1 MTKSQDNR
9 KFLLCLSILVDTLCW
24 SIVLPVLPGLHDTV
38 FHINNITI
46 GSISSLL
53 SLLMFI
59 CGTLQGKASDY
70 FGRITMLRIS
80 ALAQLL
86 GHIFI
91 PISIRINSVMLYILA
106 RCIPS
111 LFKCGMVVSQ
121 AYLYDISSAI
131 DMSKDIGN
139 LLAYSNIGFI
149 LGPLLGGYAQVYNV
163 YLTFAIGCFLALT
176 NMYILFQ
183 LEQQSASIRFGNHV
197 AIRST
202 TPSDSSHINGNII
215 NDHQLT
221 SNQTTNE
228 EIYHRQQQ
236 RNNTSSTSTASIP
249 ASTNTSSINNNNTT
263 SISSHNNL
271 LSSTI
276 LDQSFL
282 QYLHIKFAFQMGN
295 SLFESLFT
303 QHARTQLG
311 LRGSSIGLLLSYSGL
326 ISAFTNRYL
335 LRYVTTINSSSS
347 SSSSNA
353 DIQKINNISNSNES
367 SSSRSTSCS
376 SRSSSSSSSSD
387 SSSDTVKTVPD
398 MYSFF
403 PEKLLW
409 CYVLG
414 TSCGLYT
421 WAVGSTVTRYTVL
434 CVGRYKML
442 Y

>member
-1 MTKSQDNR
+1 MKSQDNR

-121 AYLYDISSAI
+121 AYLYDISSAM
-131 DMSKDIGN
+131 DMSKDLGN

-149 LGPLLGGYAQVYNV
+149 LGPLLGGYTQVYNV

-228 EIYHRQQQ
+228 EIYHRKQQ
-236 RNNTSSTSTASIP
+236 RNNISN
-249 ASTNTSSINNNNTT
+249 ASTNASSINNNNTT
-263 SISSHNNL
+263 SISSHYNL

-347 SSSSNA
+347 SSSNA

-367 SSSRSTSCS
+367 SSS
-376 SRSSSSSSSSD
+376 SSSI
-387 SSSDTVKTVPD
+387 DTVKTIPD
-398 MYSFF
+398 LYSFF

-421 WAVGSTVTRYTVL
+421 WAVGSTVTRYKVL
-434 CVGRYKML
+434 YVGRYKIL

>member
-1 MTKSQDNR
+1 MLKSQDNR

-121 AYLYDISSAI
+121 AYLYDISSAM
-131 DMSKDIGN
+131 DMSKDLGN

-163 YLTFAIGCFLALT
+163 YLTFGIGCFLALT

-202 TPSDSSHINGNII
+202 APSDSSHKNGNII

-228 EIYHRQQQ
+228 EIYHRKQQS
-236 RNNTSSTSTASIP
+236 NNISNAS
-249 ASTNTSSINNNNTT
+249 ANASSINNNNTT

-347 SSSSNA
+347 SSSNA

-367 SSSRSTSCS
+367 SSSRSN
-376 SRSSSSSSSSD
+376 SRSSS

-398 MYSFF
+398 LYSFF

-421 WAVGSTVTRYTVL
+421 WAVGSTVTRYKVL
-434 CVGRYKML
+434 YVGRYKML

>member
-1 MTKSQDNR
+1 MKSQDNR

-121 AYLYDISSAI
+121 AYLYDISSAM
-131 DMSKDIGN
+131 DMSKDLGN

-183 LEQQSASIRFGNHV
+183 LEQQSNSIRFGNHV

-215 NDHQLT
+215 NHHQLT

-228 EIYHRQQQ
+228 EIYHRKQQ
-236 RNNTSSTSTASIP
+236 RNNISN
-249 ASTNTSSINNNNTT
+249 ASTNASSINNNNTT
-263 SISSHNNL
+263 RISSHNNL

-347 SSSSNA
+347 SSSSSSNA

-367 SSSRSTSCS
+367 SSSRSN
-376 SRSSSSSSSSD
+376 SRSSSSSSC
-387 SSSDTVKTVPD
+387 SDTVKTVPD

-421 WAVGSTVTRYTVL
+421 WAVGSTVTRYKVL
-434 CVGRYKML
+434 YVGRYKML

>member
-1 MTKSQDNR
+1 MMKSQDNR

-121 AYLYDISSAI
+121 AYLYDISSAM
-131 DMSKDIGN
+131 DMSKDLGN

-228 EIYHRQQQ
+228 EIYHRKQQ
-236 RNNTSSTSTASIP
+236 RNNISN
-249 ASTNTSSINNNNTT
+249 ASTNASSINNNNTT

-347 SSSSNA
+347 SSSNA

-367 SSSRSTSCS
+367 S
-376 SRSSSSSSSSD
+376 RSSSSSS

-398 MYSFF
+398 LYSFF

-421 WAVGSTVTRYTVL
+421 WAVGSTVTRYKVL
-434 CVGRYKML
+434 YVGRYKIL

>member
-1 MTKSQDNR
+1 MKSQDNR

-121 AYLYDISSAI
+121 AYLYDISSAM
-131 DMSKDIGN
+131 DMSKDLGN

-202 TPSDSSHINGNII
+202 APSDSSHINGNII

-228 EIYHRQQQ
+228 EIYHRKQQ
-236 RNNTSSTSTASIP
+236 RSNISN
-249 ASTNTSSINNNNTT
+249 ASTNVSSINNYNTT
-263 SISSHNNL
+263 SISINNNNL

-311 LRGSSIGLLLSYSGL
+311 LKGSSIGLLLSYSGL

-335 LRYVTTINSSSS
+335 LRYVTTINSS

-376 SRSSSSSSSSD
+376 SRSSSSR
-387 SSSDTVKTVPD
+387 SSDTVKTVPD
-398 MYSFF
+398 LYSFF

-421 WAVGSTVTRYTVL
+421 WAVGSTVTRYKVL
-434 CVGRYKML
+434 YVGRYKML

>member
-24 SIVLPVLPGLHDTV
+24 SIVLPVLPGLHDAV
-38 FHINNITI
+38 FHINNVTI
-46 GSISSLL
+46 GAISSLL

-59 CGTLQGKASDY
+59 CGTLQGRASDY

-80 ALAQLL
+80 AIAQLL

-91 PISIRINSVMLYILA
+91 PLSIRINSVMLYILA

-176 NMYILFQ
+176 NMYILLQ

-197 AIRST
+197 VISST
-202 TPSDSSHINGNII
+202 TPSNSGHINGNII
-215 NDHQLT
+215 NDHQIT

-228 EIYHRQQQ
+228 EIYHQQQQ
-236 RNNTSSTSTASIP
+236 RNNSSTSTASIP
-249 ASTNTSSINNNNTT
+249 SSTNASSINNNSTT

-347 SSSSNA
+347 SSSNA
-353 DIQKINNISNSNES
+353 DIQKMNNISNSNA
-367 SSSRSTSCS
+367 
-376 SRSSSSSSSSD
+376 SSSSSSN
-387 SSSDTVKTVPD
+387 SSDTVKTAPD

-414 TSCGLYT
+414 ASCGLYT
-421 WAVGSTVTRYTVL
+421 WAVGSTVTRYEVL
-434 CVGRYKML
+434 CVGRYYCAL
-442 Y
+442 SSLL

>member
-1 MTKSQDNR
+1 MMKSQDNR

-121 AYLYDISSAI
+121 AYLYDISSAM
-131 DMSKDIGN
+131 DMSKDLGN

-202 TPSDSSHINGNII
+202 APSDSSHINGNII

-228 EIYHRQQQ
+228 EIYHRKQQ
-236 RNNTSSTSTASIP
+236 RSNISN
-249 ASTNTSSINNNNTT
+249 ASTNVSSINNYNTT
-263 SISSHNNL
+263 SISINNNNL

-311 LRGSSIGLLLSYSGL
+311 LKGSSIGLLLSYSGL

-347 SSSSNA
+347 SSNA

-367 SSSRSTSCS
+367 SSSRSN
-376 SRSSSSSSSSD
+376 SRSSSSSSS

-398 MYSFF
+398 LYSFF

-421 WAVGSTVTRYTVL
+421 WAVGSTVTRYKVL
-434 CVGRYKML
+434 YVGRYKML

>member
-1 MTKSQDNR
+1 MKKSKDNR

-24 SIVLPVLPGLHDTV
+24 SIILPVLPGLHDAV
-38 FHINNITI
+38 FHINNVTI
-46 GSISSLL
+46 GAISSLL

-59 CGTLQGKASDY
+59 CGTLQGRASDY

-80 ALAQLL
+80 AIAQLL
-86 GHIFI
+86 GHVFI
-91 PISIRINSVMLYILA
+91 PVSIRINSVILYILA

-121 AYLYDISSAI
+121 AYLYDISSTADI
-131 DMSKDIGN
+131 SKDLGN

-149 LGPLLGGYAQVYNV
+149 LGPLLGGYAQVYNI
-163 YLTFAIGCFLALT
+163 YLTFAIGCILALT
-176 NMYILFQ
+176 NIYILLQ
-183 LEQQSASIRFGNHV
+183 LEQQSTTSIRCGNYV
-197 AIRST
+197 AISST
-202 TPSDSSHINGNII
+202 SSDSSRINGNII
-215 NDHQLT
+215 NDHQT
-221 SNQTTNE
+221 FNHKVNNSYTNNHTRNE
-228 EIYHRQQQ
+228 GLNHQQQ
-236 RNNTSSTSTASIP
+236 QQNNSSSNITASIP
-249 ASTNTSSINNNNTT
+249 TTSTN
-263 SISSHNNL
+263 HNNL

-276 LDQSFL
+276 LLDQSFL

-347 SSSSNA
+347 SSSNSA
-353 DIQKINNISNSNES
+353 IQNINNISNTNE
-367 SSSRSTSCS
+367 
-376 SRSSSSSSSSD
+376 SSSSSSSSGRGSSCNSNSS
-387 SSSDTVKTVPD
+387 SSSDSGAIKTAPPD
-398 MYSFF
+398 KYSFF

-414 TSCGLYT
+414 ASCGLYT
-421 WAVGSTVTRYTVL
+421 WAVGSTVTRY
-434 CVGRYKML
+434 
-442 Y
+442 